1 MLYANYE
8 YYTGVYGGEMSE
20 AEFKALSRKASAYIN
35 TITFGKAKTYQ
46 GGDEV
51 KEACCAVA
59 DELKNQEN
67 RLTSETVGSWTRQY
81 KVDDIANSEKLYQ
94 TASVYL
100 VCTGL
105 LYAGR

>member
-20 AEFKALSRKASAYIN
+20 AEFKALSRKASAYIDMV
-35 TITFGKAKTYQ
+35 TFKRARNYQ

-51 KEACCAVA
+51 KEACCAIA
-59 DELKNQEN
+59 DELKKQSSNVI
-67 RLTSETVGSWTRQY
+67 SESVGSWSRQY
-81 KVDDIANSEKLYQ
+81 KIDEKGEKTLFDIASM
-94 TASVYL
+94 YL
-100 VCTGL
+100 ALTGL